1 MESRGVEG
9 EGGSWGRT
17 DRTHVPMITEDYIKS
32 KRRAACG
39 SGLERGGLGGGR
51 EHSKTLDL
59 DADDTLRAPTLAGF
73 GGVALFTVIFYASG
87 IPRLQDDVL
96 KACYPFRFCPEH

>member
-1 MESRGVEG
+1 MIIEDHIKNKGQ
-9 EGGSWGRT
+9 GG
-17 DRTHVPMITEDYIKS
+17 
-32 KRRAACG
+32 CG
-39 SGLERGGLGGGR
+39 LGLERGGFGEGW

-96 KACYPFRFCPEH
+96 KACYPFRFVQSIS

>member
-1 MESRGVEG
+1 VEG
-9 EGGSWGRT
+9 EGGSSSRT
-17 DRTHVPMITEDYIKS
+17 DRTHVPMITEDYIES
-32 KRRAACG
+32 KRRAGCALG
-39 SGLERGGLGGGR
+39 MERGGLCGGW

-96 KACYPFRFCPEH
+96 KACYPSRFVQSIS